1 MIVELKTW
9 VKLKLIS
16 NPKLRDS
23 NEQLYYEYL
32 KESGY
37 DVQNNVKQ
45 FLKDM
50 EKREIRYIDSIARA
64 SRLIQE
70 EHPHLQGELWGK
82 RKKKAIDVKHE
93 ILADKQ

>member
-1 MIVELKTW
+1 MIVELK
-9 VKLKLIS
+9 
-16 NPKLRDS
+16 KLRDS

-70 EHPHLQGELWGK
+70 EHPHLQGELWKK

>member
-1 MIVELKTW
+1 MIVELKDW

-37 DVQNNVKQ
+37 NMQNNVKQ

-70 EHPHLQGELWGK
+70 EYPYLQGKLWKK
-82 RKKKAIDVKHE
+82 RKKKAATIKHE
-93 ILADKQ
+93 ILVDKQ